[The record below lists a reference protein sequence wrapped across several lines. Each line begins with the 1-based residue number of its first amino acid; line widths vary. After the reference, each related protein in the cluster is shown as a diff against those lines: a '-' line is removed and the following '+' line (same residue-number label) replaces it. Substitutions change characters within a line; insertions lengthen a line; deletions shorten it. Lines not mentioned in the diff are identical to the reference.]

1 VPGDNLKLRVS
12 HPVGP
17 GRAAPWPSLNPTM
30 TRTFTCLFVA
40 GLLLAATTVHA
51 QSAGGPQ
58 ALNPG
63 DQVRIVV
70 WRNPELSG
78 DFTVA
83 ANGTLNHPL
92 YREVQVTGIPIST
105 VEDRLRVFLGRYATN
120 PQFVLLPLVK
130 VIVGGEVRSPNVL
143 SVPTETTVAQAV
155 ILAGGPTERGKLES
169 VRLQRDGETIIL
181 DLGRADSQA
190 ASLQVRSGDQIMIP
204 RSSNLLRDYV
214 GPTASMVGAI
224 AAIVGIFLR

>member
-1 VPGDNLKLRVS
+1 
-12 HPVGP
+12 
-17 GRAAPWPSLNPTM
+17 M
-30 TRTFTCLFVA
+30 TRRLKH
-40 GLLLAATTVHA
+40 LLAAALLLGAPAAQA

-92 YREVQVTGIPIST
+92 YREVQVTGIPLSS
-105 VEDRLRVFLGRYATN
+105 VEDRLRTFISRYTTN

-130 VIVGGEVRSPNVL
+130 IIVGGEVRAPNVF
-143 SVPTETTVAQAV
+143 SVPPETTIAQAL
-155 ILAGGPTERGKLES
+155 ILAGGPSERGKLNS
-169 VRLQRDGETIIL
+169 VRLVRDGQTINL
-181 DLGRADSQA
+181 DMGRPDSQA
-190 ASLQVRSGDQIMIP
+190 ASLQVRSGDQILVP
-204 RSSNLLRDYV
+204 RSVNVLRDFV
-214 GPTASMVGAI
+214 GPTASMVAAI

>member
-1 VPGDNLKLRVS
+1 MTIRLK
-12 HPVGP
+12 H
-17 GRAAPWPSLNPTM
+17 
-30 TRTFTCLFVA
+30 
-40 GLLLAATTVHA
+40 LLAAALLLGSTAVQA

-92 YREVQVTGIPIST
+92 YREVQVTGIPLSS
-105 VEDRLRVFLGRYATN
+105 VEDRLRTFISRYTTN

-130 VIVGGEVRSPNVL
+130 IIVGGEVRSPNVF
-143 SVPTETTVAQAV
+143 SVPPETTVAQAL
-155 ILAGGPTERGKLES
+155 IQAGGPSERGKLNS
-169 VRLQRDGETIIL
+169 VRLVRDGQTINL
-181 DLGRADSQA
+181 DMGRPDSQA
-190 ASLQVRSGDQIMIP
+190 ASLQVRSGDQIIVP
-204 RSSNLLRDYV
+204 RSLNVLRDFI
-214 GPTASMVGAI
+214 GPTASMVAAL

>member
-1 VPGDNLKLRVS
+1 MTSTLKY
-12 HPVGP
+12 
-17 GRAAPWPSLNPTM
+17 
-30 TRTFTCLFVA
+30 
-40 GLLLAATTVHA
+40 LLAAGLILGGPAAQA

-63 DQVRIVV
+63 DQIRIVV

-83 ANGTLNHPL
+83 ANGTINHPL
-92 YREVQVTGIPIST
+92 YREVQVTGIPMNA
-105 VEDRLRVFLGRYATN
+105 VEDRLRTFLARYATN

-130 VIVGGEVRSPNVL
+130 VIVAGEVRTPNVL
-143 SVPTETTVAQAV
+143 SVPPETTIAQAV
-155 ILAGGPTERGKLES
+155 ILAGGASERGKLDN
-169 VRLQRDGETIIL
+169 VRLLRDGQTISL

-190 ASLQVRSGDQIMIP
+190 ASLQVRSGDQIIIP
-204 RSSNLLRDYV
+204 RGTNVLRDYL

>member
-1 VPGDNLKLRVS
+1 MASD
-12 HPVGP
+12 
-17 GRAAPWPSLNPTM
+17 APASWRSLNSTM
-30 TRTFTCLFVA
+30 TRRLKHLLTA
-40 GLLLAATTVHA
+40 ALLLGAAAAQA
-51 QSAGGPQ
+51 QSAGGAQ

-63 DQVRIVV
+63 DQVRILV

-92 YREVQVTGIPIST
+92 YREVQVTGIPLTS
-105 VEDRLRVFLGRYATN
+105 VEDRLRTFISRYTTN

-130 VIVGGEVRSPNVL
+130 IIVGGEVRSPNVF
-143 SVPTETTVAQAV
+143 SVPPETTVAQAL
-155 ILAGGPTERGKLES
+155 IQAGGPSERGKLNS
-169 VRLQRDGETIIL
+169 VRLVRDGQTINL
-181 DLGRADSQA
+181 DMGRPDSQA
-190 ASLQVRSGDQIMIP
+190 ASLQVRSGDQIIVP
-204 RSSNLLRDYV
+204 RSVNVLRDFV

>member
-1 VPGDNLKLRVS
+1 
-12 HPVGP
+12 
-17 GRAAPWPSLNPTM
+17 M
-30 TRTFTCLFVA
+30 TRRLKHLLVA
-40 GLLLAATTVHA
+40 ALVFGATAAQA

-92 YREVQVTGIPIST
+92 YREVQVTGIPLSS
-105 VEDRLRVFLGRYATN
+105 VEDRLRTFISRYTTN

-130 VIVGGEVRSPNVL
+130 IIVGGEVRAPNVF
-143 SVPTETTVAQAV
+143 SVPPETTIAQAL
-155 ILAGGPTERGKLES
+155 ILAGGPSERGKLNT
-169 VRLQRDGETIIL
+169 VRLVREGQTINL
-181 DLGRADSQA
+181 DMGRPDSQA
-190 ASLQVRSGDQIMIP
+190 ASLQVRSGDQILVP
-204 RSSNLLRDYV
+204 RSVNVLRDFV